1 MIFKFTTPG
10 TLGVGSKPYK
20 SVQLSRILFTPAN
33 LAGASFKYARGLY
46 QEFKAPGVSSS
57 GPRVGVNLTRYYQY
71 FIHC

>member
-1 MIFKFTTPG
+1 MIFKVTIPG

-46 QEFKAPGVSSS
+46 QEFKAPGSVVQAR
-57 GPRVGVNLTRYYQY
+57 GWE
-71 FIHC
+71 